1 MVAEL
6 GEVEVL
12 VIILWRTGMGRAKSE
27 REEREREKRGRE
39 SEEREEGER
48 IDSLLSPPGRV
59 VQRLEGAKESG
70 GRGED
75 SAHLLLS
82 HP

>member
-1 MVAEL
+1 MS
-6 GEVEVL
+6 
-12 VIILWRTGMGRAKSE
+12 GR
-27 REEREREKRGRE
+27 RERE